1 MRIKVSRSKNSESY
15 FVIKDIYRDNKRT
28 SKVVEALGNRREIQ
42 EKHPGIDP
50 LEWAKKY
57 AKKLTEEEKQKNA
70 KIIAKYYPYKTFPK
84 KKQRCFNI
92 GYLFLQSIYHELK
105 IDKVCH
111 QISTR
116 HGFSFDLNTIL
127 SRLIYIRVLH
137 PTSKK
142 GTDRKSTRLNSSHVA
157 ISYAVFCLK
166 KK

>member
-70 KIIAKYYPYKTFPK
+70 KIIAKNDPNKKIPK
-84 KKQRCFNI
+84 EKQRSITLVYYFI
-92 GYLFLQSIYHELK
+92 QTIYHELK
-105 IDKVCH
+105 
-111 QISTR
+111 
-116 HGFSFDLNTIL
+116 
-127 SRLIYIRVLH
+127 LH
-137 PTSKK
+137 
-142 GTDRKSTRLNSSHVA
+142 
-157 ISYAVFCLK
+157 
-166 KK
+166 

>member
-70 KIIAKYYPYKTFPK
+70 KIIAKYDPNKTIPK
-84 KKQRCFNI
+84 EKQRSFNI

-127 SRLIYIRVLH
+127 SR
-137 PTSKK
+137 
-142 GTDRKSTRLNSSHVA
+142 DRKSTRLNSSHVS
-157 ISYAVFCLK
+157 ISYAIFSF
-166 KK
+166 